1 MPKVDQHFNHTF
13 EVEVRPEQVWSFL
26 WDIEAMANCIPGC
39 EEVVTLEEK
48 KSYKANM
55 RRKIG
60 PFLVRMEV
68 DLAVMESEPNR
79 RIVVE
84 STGRDKKLRSE
95 LNQRVT
101 IQLSEAGDSGS
112 RVRIETQFQLSGVLA
127 SLGWTLLSGHIH
139 AELDQFVDTVK
150 ARIEERQAQRSV

>member
-150 ARIEERQAQRSV
+150 SRIEERQAQRSV